1 MSVLFSR
8 TGYSVVSFGV
18 KETVSSLSSLEL
30 ISFND
35 CHIESLIDSSIGF
48 LLPLDRESERHTVVQ
63 IQQMKRIGSEM
74 RRGNN

>member
-1 MSVLFSR
+1 MSALFSR

-18 KETVSSLSSLEL
+18 KNCFVSLSSLEL

-63 IQQMKRIGSEM
+63 TQQMKRMGSEM